1 MIPWSEARS
10 DFLALLAEL
19 PEGTEIRAL
28 GCDPGAQVAKGCVCA
43 LAEVSA
49 TIAGVVRWKRGSVR
63 AAPLLRDL
71 RLRWVRAEAWRDGAA
86 SRTARVFAELAH
98 PEAPRVISVED
109 QHWPFSKRKGLT
121 RAEAADKGAD
131 GEALGA
137 GGRFRSLRNLAHC
150 AGAVAGGAHS
160 AANAGAHVFVMPPGS
175 WKSAIGAPQGKLGA
189 RAHSKGLMRALGGP
203 KRGGGGAAGHD
214 LAAAVAIAAASLG
227 IIRIADQIVEPGPEL
242 AAWLGRK

>member
-19 PEGTEIRAL
+19 PEGAEIRAL

-49 TIAGVVRWKRGSVR
+49 TIAGAVKWKRGSVR

-71 RLRWVRAEAWRDGAA
+71 RLRWVGASTWRDGAA
-86 SRTARVFAELAH
+86 AREARTFAAPSRPA
-98 PEAPRVISVED
+98 APRVVAVED

-121 RAEAADKGAD
+121 RAEAAEEGAD

-150 AGAVAGGAHS
+150 AGVVAGGAHS
-160 AANAGAHVFVMPPGS
+160 AANAAAHVFVMPPGS
-175 WKSAIGAPQGKLGA
+175 WKSAIGAPQGKLEA

-203 KRGGGGAAGHD
+203 KRGSGGAAWHD
-214 LAAAVAIAAASLG
+214 LAAAVAIAVTSLG

-242 AAWLGRK
+242 AAWLGR